1 MSQKPRPQGYTQRR
15 RNSFREQYER
25 ILIVC
30 EGTKTEPQ
38 YFNAMK
44 SKLHLISLVV
54 AGKHCKSEPDKII
67 KHAIELKKKASES
80 PDTKYEHV
88 WCILDVEA
96 PNPHASL
103 EKAISTAKENDIK
116 LALSNPCFE
125 YWCILHFKKTS
136 RKFQKSKDVKDYWK
150 KLCTSHKKDLKD
162 TFVVLCPY
170 TEIAIKN
177 AKQVLKETH
186 CGEDLSKS
194 ECNPSTHVHII
205 VEHLLAMSRKP
216 TDK

>member
-103 EKAISTAKENDIK
+103 EKAISTAKANDIK

-125 YWCILHFKKTS
+125 YWYILHFEKTG
-136 RKFQKSKDVKDYWK
+136 RLFHKSKDVERELKTHYSAYKKNSKDIFAVLYPR
-150 KLCTSHKKDLKD
+150 TD
-162 TFVVLCPY
+162 T
-170 TEIAIKN
+170 AIQN
-177 AKQVLKETH
+177 AKNVLSEKR
-186 CGEDLSKS
+186 CSEDLRKH
-194 ECNPSTHVHII
+194 NPSTHVHRI
-205 VEHLLAMSRKP
+205 VEHLLTMSRKP